1 MSDADLER
9 IRQQRMAQMQ
19 SQFVSEFSIEFVDF
33 DVNITFPHIFS
44 RWVNFTSCFDFKR

>member
-19 SQFVSEFSIEFVDF
+19 SQFVSQFPICLFYRI
-33 DVNITFPHIFS
+33 NITFKS
-44 RWVNFTSCFDFKR
+44 VG

>member
-19 SQFVSEFSIEFVDF
+19 SQFVSEFSIEFVEF
-33 DVNITFPHIFS
+33 RCQHNLSTLY
-44 RWVNFTSCFDFKR
+44 